1 MEDKEAKGSDGRM
14 LGRVGEGKSKVKSSA
29 ISFILS
35 ALSHP
40 SFTHTMEGLILMTS

>member
-40 SFTHTMEGLILMTS
+40 SFTQTMVALILMTS

>member
-14 LGRVGEGKSKVKSSA
+14 LRRVGKGKSKVKISA

-35 ALSHP
+35 TVSHP
-40 SFTHTMEGLILMTS
+40 SFT